1 MEDQPIMLTDAQ
13 VKKLIRESVEE
24 DLGPQDL
31 TTEAIV
37 HEGMPA
43 SAEILAREDLVLAG
57 IDVAREVFL
66 HVDPRVS
73 FTPRF
78 SDGSAV
84 RKGEIIAGIEGEA
97 AAILKAE
104 RVALNFL
111 QHLSGV
117 ATITSAFLK
126 QVTDLPVRI
135 MDTRKTLPGLRAL
148 EKYAVRMGG
157 GTNHRMGLYDA
168 VLIKDNHIAVAG
180 GITAAVRSVR
190 ERFPG
195 INPIEV
201 EVTDLKEVQEAIDVQ
216 ADVIMLDNMD
226 IPTMRAAVELIRKR
240 AEVEASG
247 NMRLE
252 NVRETALTGVDRISV
267 GALTHSVR
275 AVDISLEIRGSFVKK
290 LNGYRS

>member
-1 MEDQPIMLTDAQ
+1 MPSYMKDQPIMFTDTK

-24 DLGPQDL
+24 DLGRMDM
-31 TTEAIV
+31 TTDAVV
-37 HEGMPA
+37 HQGMTA
-43 SAEILAREDLVLAG
+43 SAEILSCEDLVLAG
-57 IDVAREVFL
+57 IEAAREVFL
-66 HVDPRVS
+66 YIDSSLTFVS
-73 FTPRF
+73 RF
-78 SDGSAV
+78 SDGEPV
-84 RKGEIIAGIEGEA
+84 RKGEKIAGISGDA

-117 ATITSAFLK
+117 ATITSAFVK
-126 QVTDLPVRI
+126 QISGLPVKI
-135 MDTRKTLPGLRAL
+135 MDTRKTLPGLRLL

-180 GITAAVRSVR
+180 GIAAAVMRVR

-195 INPIEV
+195 IRPVEV
-201 EVTDLKEVQEAIDVQ
+201 EVTDLQEVREAVEVQ

-226 IPTMRAAVELIRKR
+226 IPMMQAAVELVRKR

-247 NMRLE
+247 NIRLE
-252 NVRETALTGVDRISV
+252 NVRETAMTGVDRISV

-275 AVDISLEIRGSFVKK
+275 AVDISLEIKF
-290 LNGYRS
+290 RSSQKE

>member
-1 MEDQPIMLTDAQ
+1 MMDQPIMPTDAH
-13 VKKLIRESVEE
+13 VKKLIRESLEE

-31 TTEAIV
+31 TTDAIV
-37 HEGMPA
+37 HQGMPA
-43 SAEILAREDLVLAG
+43 SAGILAGENLVLAG
-57 IDVAREVFL
+57 IEVAREVFL
-66 HVDPRVS
+66 YVDPRVS

-117 ATITSAFLK
+117 ATITSAFVK

-148 EKYAVRMGG
+148 EKEAVRMGG

-180 GITAAVRSVR
+180 GITAAVRRVR

-195 INPIEV
+195 IKPIEV
-201 EVTDLKEVQEAIDVQ
+201 EVTDLKEVQEAMDVQ

-275 AVDISLEIRGSFVKK
+275 AVDISLEIKF
-290 LNGYRS
+290 RSSQKE